1 MNPFKRFQNGDLK
14 GEVRRRL
21 LLDKSRVRDSL
32 STLYRK
38 EAVRLL
44 SELERMKKQILQPP
58 TNTQELLGRS
68 IYLEE
73 VRNKPLS
80 DLVASI
86 AVLKEL
92 FVRCTDIVVYKET
105 DVFRSAEVFYGPKD
119 IIPMLDDGAEVLLI
133 YLFFIYSAV

>member
-1 MNPFKRFQNGDLK
+1 
-14 GEVRRRL
+14 
-21 LLDKSRVRDSL
+21 VRDSL
-32 STLYRK
+32 LSLYRK

-44 SELERMKKQILQPP
+44 NELERMKKQILQPP

-73 VRNKPLS
+73 ARNKPLN

-105 DVFRSAEVFYGPKD
+105 DVFRSAEVFYGPKG
-119 IIPMLDDGAEVLLI
+119 IIPMLDDGAEVLS
-133 YLFFIYSAV
+133 FFILLSPYIPLHN

>member
-1 MNPFKRFQNGDLK
+1 MK

-21 LLDKSRVRDSL
+21 LLDKIRVRDSL

-133 YLFFIYSAV
+133 YLFFYIFRCINQNIYL